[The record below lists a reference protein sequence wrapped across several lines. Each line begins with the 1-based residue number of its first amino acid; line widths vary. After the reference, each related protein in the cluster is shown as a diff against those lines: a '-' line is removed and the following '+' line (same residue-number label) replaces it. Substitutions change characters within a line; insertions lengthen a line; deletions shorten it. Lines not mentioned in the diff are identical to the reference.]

1 MDQQMI
7 HDYEKL
13 YKDEKNKNN
22 NLEKEN
28 QYLLSKI
35 KILTN
40 TQNKGEKDEVI
51 LLIELFHFNQ
61 TNQYDKLIDIFGE
74 EASEG
79 INILNMNTKDEILD
93 INKLSKTEC
102 GFKADCMIKMKKT
115 HNIYSISIKSK
126 NGENPAILN
135 HTPRSAKVFKE
146 GGILWDCIN
155 WLDTMIGDY
164 IDKRNKKIIGEDIQI
179 TNLESL
185 KDPLIKNKF
194 IEVLT
199 YFLFEGS
206 GKGDSKCKANAIIT
220 YKDETITFIKCVNIE
235 EKKEYIKTI
244 YDTIILSLRDKGM
257 PKVITDYCKPW
268 VFNDSKL
275 DGVIKYKGSL
285 HIRMK

>member
-1 MDQQMI
+1 MI